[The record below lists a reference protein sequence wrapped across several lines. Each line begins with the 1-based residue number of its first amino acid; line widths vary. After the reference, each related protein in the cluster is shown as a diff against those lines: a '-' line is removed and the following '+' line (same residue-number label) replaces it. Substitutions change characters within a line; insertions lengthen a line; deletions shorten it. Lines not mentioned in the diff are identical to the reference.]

1 LTLFSVLWFV
11 VALFPVSEVALAV
24 IKHSNASSTQA
35 QDRGSMRVLWIA
47 IVIGVGCA
55 IAAQW
60 VPSAR
65 LHVTS
70 RIVSPL
76 ALVLIV
82 AGLIVRW
89 VAILTLGRLFTVDVA
104 IQPDHQLIQT
114 GLYRL
119 VRHPSYAGLL
129 IAFLGLGLFFA
140 NWLSLVLLLV
150 PITLAVMNRVVKEER
165 VLLQALGA
173 PYADYCA
180 RTKRLIPGVL

>member
-1 LTLFSVLWFV
+1 MTLFSVLRLV
-11 VALFPVSEVALAV
+11 VALFPVSEIALAI
-24 IKHSNASSTQA
+24 IKHSNASSAQA
-35 QDRGSMRVLWIA
+35 QDRGSMRLLWIA

-65 LHVTS
+65 LHVPS
-70 RIVSPL
+70 SIVGTV

-82 AGLIVRW
+82 TGLIVRW

-104 IQPDHQLIQT
+104 IQRDHQLIQT

-140 NWLSLVLLLV
+140 NWLSVVLLLV
-150 PITLAVMNRVVKEER
+150 PITLAVINRVVKEEQ
-165 VLLQALGA
+165 VLLQALGV
-173 PYADYCA
+173 PYAAYCA

>member
-104 IQPDHQLIQT
+104 IQP
-114 GLYRL
+114 
-119 VRHPSYAGLL
+119 SYAGLL